1 MHRLCI
7 EQNLPIRFHLQIG
20 INNLYRPYLTFSEVL
35 ILMVNVKVG
44 DQAPDFT
51 LPDVDMKSRSLH
63 EFLGQKVV
71 LAFFVGAFTSTC
83 TKEVCTFRDSMARLT
98 NLKAQVIGISVN
110 DPFSNKAFAEKN
122 RLPYPILSD
131 YKRDV
136 IKQYGL
142 ESANFEG
149 LVGYVVAKRSIFI
162 LDEKAIVRYVWV
174 SDNPAV
180 EPNYEEVQAALS
192 EIS

>member
-1 MHRLCI
+1 
-7 EQNLPIRFHLQIG
+7 
-20 INNLYRPYLTFSEVL
+20 
-35 ILMVNVKVG
+35 MVNVKVG

-71 LAFFVGAFTSTC
+71 LAFFVGAFTATC
-83 TKEVCTFRDSMARLT
+83 TKEMCSFRDSMARLT
-98 NLKAQVIGISVN
+98 NLNAQIIGISVN

-142 ESANFEG
+142 ESADFAG
-149 LVGYVVAKRSIFI
+149 LAGYVVAKRSIFI
-162 LDEKAIVRYVWV
+162 LDEKGIVRYVWV

-180 EPNYEEVQAALS
+180 EPNYEEVQAALT
-192 EIS
+192 ELR